1 MIKRIFIVGLLS
13 AAAYLAYKQF
23 AVRDYSSDAVAVAN
37 SVNEILLALGAT
49 DADIAGQYRRQMSGG
64 SVRWIEFNKRV
75 RVSFD
80 DKAASALADMAAR
93 LGCEIEKSQTSEGD
107 EIRVKS
113 SDRTYYTLIFLIK
126 TPEARRA
133 NRIAI
138 VIDDLGYNLKDVEAF
153 LETGATMT
161 YAVLPREHNS
171 RSTAELL
178 SRRGADFIVHFP
190 MEPDDPLVNPGRA
203 AVLTSMGD
211 KEISGRFAEAVKT
224 VPGAF
229 GVSNHMGS
237 KFTRTRDK
245 MRIFLSLVK
254 ENGLVYFDSYTTPK
268 SVAASVAAELGM
280 SVLVNQI
287 FLDND
292 DSREGIDKQLALVL
306 KKSKKQSLTI
316 AIGHVHKK
324 NLPPAIK
331 DFIPRFEEAGVEFV
345 SLKELYTNRHREDI
359 R

>member
-1 MIKRIFIVGLLS
+1 MIKRIFIVGLLIV
-13 AAAYLAYKQF
+13 AAYLAYKQF

-49 DADIAGQYRRQMSGG
+49 DADIAGQYRRQMSNGNA
-64 SVRWIEFNKRV
+64 RWIEFNKRA

-80 DKAASALADMAAR
+80 EKAAAALDDMAAR
-93 LGCEIEKSQTSEGD
+93 LGCDVVKSKTSEGD

-113 SDRTYYTLIFLIK
+113 SDRIYYYLIFLK
-126 TPEARRA
+126 KPAARRA
-133 NRIAI
+133 NRVAI
-138 VIDDLGYNLKDVEAF
+138 VIDDLGYNLKDVEEF
-153 LETGATMT
+153 LALGAPMT

-178 SRRGADFIVHFP
+178 SGRGAAYMVHFP
-190 MEPDDPLVNPGRA
+190 LEPDDPLVNPGRA
-203 AVLTSMGD
+203 AALTSMGD
-211 KEISGRFAEAVKT
+211 KEIAGRFAAAIKT

-237 KFTRTRDK
+237 KFTRTKDK
-245 MRIFLSLVK
+245 MRTFLSLVQ
-254 ENGLVYFDSYTTPK
+254 ENGLIYFDSRTTEK
-268 SVAASVAAELGM
+268 SVASSVAAELGM
-280 SVLVNQI
+280 RVFVNQI

-292 DSREGIDKQLALVL
+292 GSREAIDKQLALVL
-306 KKSKKQSLTI
+306 KKSKKQPLTF

-324 NLPPAIK
+324 NLPRAIK

-345 SLKELYTNRHREDI
+345 SLKELYGDTGPIKR
-359 R
+359 